1 MSSDPASLD
10 LSRFEALTFD
20 CYGTLIDWERGLL
33 AALRPFASRSASALS
48 DETLLTTYAKHEGL
62 AEAHGEGSPF
72 RPYKEVQRIAL
83 AGVARELGF
92 SIPRGE
98 EDALSRSIKD
108 WPAFSDTAASMQ
120 KLKRRFKLCVC
131 SNIDRAL
138 FEGSRTKLG
147 VELDALVT
155 AEDVRSYKPAPGHFE
170 RAPIALGIDR
180 SRILHVAQ
188 SLYHD
193 IKPARELGYTTVWVN
208 RQRGRW
214 GATLPVDAG
223 VKPHLEVPDLAI
235 LAELAVR

>member
-1 MSSDPASLD
+1 MPTDSSGFDFSP
-10 LSRFEALTFD
+10 FEALTFD

-33 AALRPFASRSASALS
+33 AALRPFASRCSTPPS
-48 DETLLTTYAKHEGL
+48 DDTLLTTYAKHEGR
-62 AEAHGEGSPF
+62 AELQDQSNPF
-72 RPYKEVQRIAL
+72 RPYKEVQCIAL
-83 AGVARELGF
+83 AGLARELGF
-92 SIPRGE
+92 EISRGE

-108 WPAFSDTAASMQ
+108 WPAFPDTAAAMRT
-120 KLKRRFKLCVC
+120 LKRRFKLCVC
-131 SNIDRAL
+131 SNIDRDL
-138 FEGSRTKLG
+138 FEGSRPMLG

-193 IKPARELGYTTVWVN
+193 IRPARELGYTTVWVN

-223 VKPHLEVPDLAI
+223 VQPHLEVPDLAT

>member
-1 MSSDPASLD
+1 MTSTSTSFDF
-10 LSRFEALTFD
+10 SRFEALTFD

-33 AALRPFASRSASALS
+33 AALRPFASRCATPPS
-48 DETLLTTYAKHEGL
+48 DNTLLTIYAKHEGL
-62 AEAHGEGSPF
+62 AEAHVEGTPF
-72 RPYKEVQRIAL
+72 RSYKEVQRIAL
-83 AGVARELGF
+83 AGLASELGF
-92 SIPRGE
+92 SISRGE

-108 WPAFSDTAASMQ
+108 WPAFPDTAASMQ

-131 SNIDRAL
+131 SNIDRDL
-138 FEGSRTKLG
+138 FEGSRPKLG

-193 IKPARELGYTTVWVN
+193 IKPARELGYMTVWVN

-214 GATLPVDAG
+214 GATLPVEAG
-223 VKPHLEVPDLAI
+223 VKPHLEVPDLAT
-235 LAELAVR
+235 LAELTVK